1 MTPLPTRL
9 YGLLLRTYPPAF
21 RAEFGTEMQG
31 VFSAALADSA
41 DHGRTASAGLCLR
54 ELRDWLRL
62 MPAEHLSALRKRRG
76 GAIAYGKDENP
87 TGYESYGRYGKM
99 DLGSNGAWRIE
110 GRKETIL
117 AVLPPLIFGLG
128 LTLSALTYG
137 GESFRTI
144 AQWKIGLAMAFVLAG
159 ALAIAVGAV
168 IALVKRMPDWGFTWL
183 GAFLMG
189 LLFMLL
195 LIVDELSESSKHL
208 VSPTFETGL
217 AIVLLLIAAAALFLS
232 ALRGWQRAGLVSIG
246 MASTL
251 ALGMCGTANAAPF
264 YRYDLASLS
273 IVLAG
278 LIALLTYVFVK
289 QDDLATRIGV
299 IFGLGVLNSFS
310 ICLVNTAWQ
319 EHIIE
324 QGKASPLL
332 PMIVLLA
339 IVLVAGP
346 VVGLITRSVRPLLR
360 RA

>member
-1 MTPLPTRL
+1 MTPLLTRL
-9 YGLLLRTYPPAF
+9 YGLLLRAYPPAF

-41 DHGRTASAGLCLR
+41 GHGRTASAGLCLR

-62 MPAEHLSALRKRRG
+62 VPAEHLSALRKRRPR
-76 GAIAYGKDENP
+76 AIAYGKDENP
-87 TGYESYGRYGKM
+87 TRYETTGRYGM
-99 DLGSNGAWRIE
+99 SELQSNGSWRIE

-144 AQWKIGLAMAFVLAG
+144 AQWRIGLAMGFVLAG
-159 ALAIAVGAV
+159 ALAIAIGAV
-168 IALVKRMPDWGFTWL
+168 IALVRRMPDWGFTWL

-208 VSPTFETGL
+208 VSPSFETGL

-289 QDDLATRIGV
+289 QADFATRAAV
-299 IFGLGVLNSFS
+299 IVGLGVLNALF
-310 ICLVNTAWQ
+310 IWLVNSAWQ
-319 EHIIE
+319 DWLVESN
-324 QGKASPLL
+324 KASPLV
-332 PMIVLLA
+332 PMLVLLTIVLL
-339 IVLVAGP
+339 AGP
-346 VVGLITRSVRPLLR
+346 VVGLVTRSVRPLLR